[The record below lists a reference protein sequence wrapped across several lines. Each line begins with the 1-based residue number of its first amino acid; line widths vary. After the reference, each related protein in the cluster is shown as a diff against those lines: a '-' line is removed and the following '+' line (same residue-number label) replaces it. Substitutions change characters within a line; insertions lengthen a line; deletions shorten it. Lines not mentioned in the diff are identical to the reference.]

1 MLLYDHIFCALKLQC
16 DSPYIITF
24 FSAFFVENRI
34 SICTEFMD
42 GEFLC
47 DLSKQL
53 LCFFL
58 CQLQLSKRD
67 FGEKSSFSLPCTH
80 LHFCRSRECLIAVSC
95 LACLCAKSYKGVINL
110 DLSAVVGVFV
120 CAFTGVRWRTVG
132 FFCFLGGGGGKLYMF
147 VKVCVN
153 AVISLDSHIFQLVS
167 SLYNF

>member
-1 MLLYDHIFCALKLQC
+1 MLLYDNIFCALKLQC

-58 CQLQLSKRD
+58 CQLQLYKRD

-132 FFCFLGGGGGKLYMF
+132 FFVFWGEVGESCICLSK
-147 VKVCVN
+147 CV
-153 AVISLDSHIFQLVS
+153 LMQ
-167 SLYNF
+167 